1 MTRSINKLRGRTA
14 AAEVKVLP
22 AWRPLVV
29 ALFEP
34 PRPGSM
40 RAAELPSV
48 AGGVRYYPRRPW
60 AAQGQ

>member
-1 MTRSINKLRGRTA
+1 MTRRTSTRA
-14 AAEVKVLP
+14 ANPVGSPIVAIP
-22 AWRPLVV
+22 FRPLVV
-29 ALFEP
+29 KPFEP

-60 AAQGQ
+60 AVGS